1 MRKLILAAAL
11 LLSAHT
17 YSQTLCIEAN
27 FKNLEEQ
34 NVDATDNFNFL
45 NDDIAD
51 ACDFKIGASQ
61 CNKAYIYK
69 NRMDSVLETNKEM
82 RTDLKNLLNKWDQVY
97 ESCVGNRQSRAAKNY
112 NEILKL
118 YNQVVDSDSDVTN
131 SIAACM
137 AKIAK
142 LTNFCN
148 N

>member
-1 MRKLILAAAL
+1 MRKLILTVAL

-45 NDDIAD
+45 TDDIVD
-51 ACDFKIGASQ
+51 ACDFTLGASQ
-61 CNKAYIYK
+61 CSKAYIYK

-82 RTDLKNLLNKWDQVY
+82 TTDLKNLLNKWDQVY
-97 ESCVGNRQSRAAKNY
+97 ESCVGNRQSRAADGFNTVVRMY
-112 NEILKL
+112 NKL
-118 YNQVVDSDSDVTN
+118 VVEDSEHNNQ
-131 SIAACM
+131 IAACM

-142 LTNFCN
+142 LTKFCN